1 MKMDGKPKLFL
12 IAFFVVFILSVLI
25 AAPSISSAEKV
36 VKIYSSVDEN
46 QIGINQTLTLSV
58 TIETKNISKVLEPS
72 IPDISPFKV
81 VSKNSS
87 TSTEISFINGK
98 TSRVKKYRYKYTLKP
113 GKIGKFLISPI
124 SVTYKGKEY
133 KTDPIVITVT
143 EKNIEREY
151 ITDEGLKID
160 PIQLKKE
167 IFVKAKI
174 NKQTAYVGEQLS
186 LRYEIFSTHEI
197 EQISIISM
205 PKMEG
210 FYRID
215 IENPSRLKYNNLY
228 SKGKNYKHSV
238 IKKLVL
244 YPLYPGNFNISPI
257 ETKVTALIRNR
268 EFPNLFALPYTLILK
283 TPELAVKVIPLPE
296 YNGKYSFTGIV
307 GKLQVDVAQHSK
319 SIYQGESSRF
329 YITVKSNGNLN
340 NIKDIHFSHPENC
353 KIILSDIYNDKKLLN
368 GTYYFSKKF
377 EYTIIPEKNGKLVVK
392 AEKLLYFDTDKKS
405 YVSLNIKPLYFD
417 VNPVP
422 TSENINTETEKTTVE
437 DKDIK
442 SKYKN
447 LLFIVIS
454 SFSIL
459 TAILVYLLFKTKKS
473 NFRNH
478 EINKN
483 KSETNENLRN
493 IRLLMA
499 EAESKL
505 LNDNVAEASS
515 LIKRAITYALSARL
529 GISSGKVT
537 IKNIEKS
544 NLDEALKEELKNS
557 LSILNKIIY
566 SPEKEDLIKNKG
578 LLSVN
583 IEKFES
589 LIKRLEDDSFSQ

>member
-1 MKMDGKPKLFL
+1 MKLDGKPKLFS
-12 IAFFVVFILSVLI
+12 IALFGVFILAALT

-58 TIETKNISKVLEPS
+58 TIETKNISKVLEPLL
-72 IPDISPFKV
+72 PDISPFKV
-81 VSKNSS
+81 VSKSNS

-113 GKIGKFLISPI
+113 GKIGKFLIGPI

-143 EKNIEREY
+143 EKNTEREY

-160 PIQLKKE
+160 PAQLKKE
-167 IFVKAKI
+167 IFVKAII
-174 NKQTAYVGEQLS
+174 NKQTAYVGEQLN

-197 EQISIISM
+197 ERISIISM

-228 SKGKNYKHSV
+228 LKGKNYKHS
-238 IKKLVL
+238 ILKKLVL
-244 YPLYPGNFNISPI
+244 YPLYPGKFSISPI

-268 EFPNLFALPYTLILK
+268 EFPNFFALPYTLILK
-283 TPELAVKVIPLPE
+283 TPELAVKAIPLPE
-296 YNGKYSFTGIV
+296 YSGKYSFTGIV
-307 GKLQVDVAQHSK
+307 GKLQVDVAQYSK
-319 SIYQGESSRF
+319 SIYQGEPSRF

-340 NIKDIHFSHPENC
+340 NIKDIHFSHSENC

-377 EYTIIPEKNGKLVVK
+377 EYTIIPEKNGKLIVK
-392 AEKLLYFDTDKKS
+392 AENLLYFDTDKKR

-417 VNPVP
+417 VNPLP
-422 TSENINTETEKTTVE
+422 TSENINTETEKATDE
-437 DKDIK
+437 GKDIK

-447 LLFIVIS
+447 LLFLVIS
-454 SFSIL
+454 SFSFL
-459 TAILVYLLFKTKKS
+459 TAILIYLLFKTKKS

-478 EINKN
+478 EVGEN
-483 KSETNENLRN
+483 KSEANENLRN
-493 IRLLMA
+493 IKLLMA

-515 LIKRAITYALSARL
+515 LIKRAITYTLSAKL
-529 GISSGKVT
+529 GIASGKVT
-537 IKNIEKS
+537 IRNIENS

-557 LSILNKIIY
+557 LNILNKIIY
-566 SPEKEDLIKNKG
+566 SREKEDLMKNKG
-578 LLSVN
+578 LLSAN

>member
-143 EKNIEREY
+143 EKNTEREY
-151 ITDEGLKID
+151 ITDEGLKIN
-160 PIQLKKE
+160 PAQLKKE
-167 IFVKAKI
+167 IFVKAII

>member
-1 MKMDGKPKLFL
+1 MDGKPKLFL

-113 GKIGKFLISPI
+113 GKIGKFLIGPI

-143 EKNIEREY
+143 EKNTEREY
-151 ITDEGLKID
+151 ITDEGLKIN
-160 PIQLKKE
+160 PAQLKKE
-167 IFVKAKI
+167 IFVKAII